1 MITQIYRRVDL
12 AAEQLDNAISLFLEK
27 RSYVSAL
34 TLAGAAEEILRMA
47 LKFEGKT
54 SSLGFRFEVFAEAH
68 AAQYGEELEW
78 AAFADR
84 ENHAR
89 NAAKH
94 MRTTGETAVTVDLE
108 EAALWMI
115 VRAID
120 NHERLGR
127 SRTEKMVEFGDWFYE
142 HVVGIQSE

>member
-1 MITQIYRRVDL
+1 
-12 AAEQLDNAISLFLEK
+12 
-27 RSYVSAL
+27 
-34 TLAGAAEEILRMA
+34 
-47 LKFEGKT
+47 
-54 SSLGFRFEVFAEAH
+54 VFAEAYD
-68 AAQYGEELEW
+68 AQYGEELKW
-78 AAFADR
+78 ADFADR

-94 MRTTGETAVTVDLE
+94 MGTAGETTVTVDFE

-120 NHERLGR
+120 NHERLGG
-127 SRTEKMVEFGDWFYE
+127 SRTAKMMEFGAWFYE